1 MISEYNTKIAK
12 YTLRGNEFIATHIDE
27 SCRQLII
34 LKLTMVTMNVT
45 EDMKLGR
52 ILLNCLRE

>member
-1 MISEYNTKIAK
+1 MVSEYNTKIANIA
-12 YTLRGNEFIATHIDE
+12 LRGKELIATHIDE

-34 LKLTMVTMNVT
+34 LKLSMGTMNVT

-52 ILLNCLRE
+52 ILLNCLHE